1 MTFEFYSWFKR
12 MEPIPLTV
20 ASDWP
25 FASNEKLSV
34 VGTFF
39 GRRGWCIPNERTTR
53 LATPGSPLERR
64 TARYGFSCSKT
75 RHSAPGFSTRTLR
88 YSSRNSCS
96 GMGPGRPLELTRH
109 NTTQRIRRTSI
120 SYRPSLI
127 CRVCIAECIERAW
140 ILGTRIGR
148 RCGSPIFGSLLDQG
162 LSFVMVAVEIDG
174 LLRNTPDWSIVL
186 EPQPGSS
193 SFAEKGQCG

>member
-1 MTFEFYSWFKR
+1 MTFEFYSWFR
-12 MEPIPLTV
+12 LMEPIPLTV

-25 FASNEKLSV
+25 FGSNERLSV

-39 GRRGWCIPNERTTR
+39 GRRGWCTPNERTTR
-53 LATPGSPLERR
+53 QATLGSPLEHK

-88 YSSRNSCS
+88 YSSRSSYS
-96 GMGPGRPLELTRH
+96 GTGPGHPPGLTRH

-120 SYRPSLI
+120 SYRPLLI

-140 ILGTRIGR
+140 TLGTRIGL
-148 RCGSPIFGSLLDQG
+148 RCGSLIFGSLLDLG
-162 LSFVMVAVEIDG
+162 LSFVTVAVEIDG
-174 LLRNTPDWSIVL
+174 LLRNIPDWFTAL